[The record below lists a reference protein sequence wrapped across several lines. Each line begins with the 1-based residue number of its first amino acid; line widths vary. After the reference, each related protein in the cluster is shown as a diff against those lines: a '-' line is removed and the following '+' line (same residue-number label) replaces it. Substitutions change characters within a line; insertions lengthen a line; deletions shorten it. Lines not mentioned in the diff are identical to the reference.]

1 MHVSLDLCRLFY
13 KLERKLLGSK
23 EKTPNS
29 QEAINKIRD
38 IEDLL
43 DKRSQYLENK
53 IGNEL
58 EIARKNGTKN
68 KRVLFPLNTFKSI
81 LFI

>member
-1 MHVSLDLCRLFY
+1 MSLFKSIFL
-13 KLERKLLGSK
+13 RKSK
-23 EKTPNS
+23 EKTPNP

-53 IGNEL
+53 IGIEL

-68 KRVLFPLNTFKSI
+68 KRGLFPLNTFKSI
-81 LFI
+81 LVL